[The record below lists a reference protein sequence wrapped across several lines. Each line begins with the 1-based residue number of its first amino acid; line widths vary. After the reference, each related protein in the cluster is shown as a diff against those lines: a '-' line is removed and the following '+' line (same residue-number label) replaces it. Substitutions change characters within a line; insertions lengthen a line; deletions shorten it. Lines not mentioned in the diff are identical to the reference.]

1 MLHHVVQPGNNA
13 IAIIIH
19 HCIKLN
25 IVHGAHA
32 EARTCKC
39 DFDATETPQWRRRS
53 NKLSRRFDK
62 AIVQHLAFAC
72 KNVVAETL

>member
-19 HCIKLN
+19 HCIKLK

-32 EARTCKC
+32 EARTRKC
-39 DFDATETPQWRRRS
+39 DFDATDTSTPAL